1 MSKTYPKQLIT
12 LLLLLCGAAANAHDF
27 EHNGIFYN
35 ILSATDNTVEV
46 TFKGNAY
53 DSSKGEYEGVVTI
66 PSQVTH
72 GDATYRV
79 TGIGD
84 CAFRQCEAVSSVIIP
99 ASVTSIGASA
109 FSNCSGLTSIVSL
122 IPADKLFAPNNDA
135 FSNVPT
141 SYCALYVPTGAKD
154 TYANTGQWKEFAGIT
169 ELGQCGDSLYWSL
182 DKASQILY
190 IYGDGAMQDYPST
203 HKSPWRNEHS
213 NISTIRFYGNITH
226 IGSFSFENCNG
237 LDSVVLPASV
247 TSIGADAFFACLNL
261 TSVILPDGL
270 TAIADGTFYRCGSL
284 RDIEIPES
292 VTSIGS
298 SAFGGC
304 SFTSLKIPEGVTSI
318 GESAFYDCNS
328 LTSIIIPKG
337 ITSISRYTFSGCD
350 SLTNIKLPD
359 GITSIG
365 SNAFSGC
372 SALTSINIPAAV
384 TGIGDYAFSSCSAL
398 TSINLPAAV
407 TSIGYSAFY
416 HCI

>member
-53 DSSKGEYEGVVTI
+53 DSSKGEYGGVVTI

-141 SYCALYVPTGAKD
+141 SYCALYVPTGTKD
-154 TYANTGQWKEFAGIT
+154 TYANTEQWKDFTKIQEPNT
-169 ELGQCGDSLYWSL
+169 D
-182 DKASQILY
+182 
-190 IYGDGAMQDYPST
+190 
-203 HKSPWRNEHS
+203 
-213 NISTIRFYGNITH
+213 NIVN
-226 IGSFSFENCNG
+226 
-237 LDSVVLPASV
+237 VLPS
-247 TSIGADAFFACLNL
+247 GA
-261 TSVILPDGL
+261 
-270 TAIADGTFYRCGSL
+270 
-284 RDIEIPES
+284 
-292 VTSIGS
+292 
-298 SAFGGC
+298 
-304 SFTSLKIPEGVTSI
+304 
-318 GESAFYDCNS
+318 
-328 LTSIIIPKG
+328 
-337 ITSISRYTFSGCD
+337 
-350 SLTNIKLPD
+350 
-359 GITSIG
+359 
-365 SNAFSGC
+365 
-372 SALTSINIPAAV
+372 AAV
-384 TGIGDYAFSSCSAL
+384 YYDLNGRRVERPTRGIYIVNGKKVF
-398 TSINLPAAV
+398 IK
-407 TSIGYSAFY
+407 
-416 HCI
+416 